1 MDYLQKLGENLR
13 RRILDS
19 SGSGSIELFAH
30 ENQIPKSTLSEV
42 LNGKNDPR
50 LSTLAK
56 ICSGLDIRLSDLF
69 ADPGLEHLVAE
80 SAGKYQARG
89 SSKRTA
95 SRSPAPSPRSPAK
108 AAREKPGPA
117 RGK

>member
-13 RRILDS
+13 RRILS
-19 SGSGSIELFAH
+19 SGPSGSIELFAH

-56 ICSGLDIRLSDLF
+56 ICSGLGIGLSDLF
-69 ADPGLEHLVAE
+69 ADSALESLVAE

-89 SSKRTA
+89 SSKRA
-95 SRSPAPSPRSPAK
+95 SAK
-108 AAREKPGPA
+108 SAAKSAREKAAPS
-117 RGK
+117 RKK

>member
-13 RRILDS
+13 RRILDAS
-19 SGSGSIELFAH
+19 ASGSIELFAH

-56 ICSGLDIRLSDLF
+56 ICSGLGIRLSDLF
-69 ADPGLEHLVAE
+69 ADPVLENLVAE
-80 SAGKYQARG
+80 SAGKYQAQG
-89 SSKRTA
+89 STK
-95 SRSPAPSPRSPAK
+95 RSPARSSAK
-108 AAREKPGPA
+108 TGRDKSDPA
-117 RGK
+117 RRK